1 MIRAQAF
8 AKINLS
14 LEVGAAAGPLHTVR
28 GLFQS
33 IQWSD
38 HLSLAKAG
46 SDSISRSDGE
56 PVIDGWRNLAWR
68 AVAAV
73 REAAATA
80 SPLSLTL
87 DKEIPVAAGLG
98 GGSADAAAA
107 LALAGRLLDVAP
119 GVGSGLAADLGADV
133 PFCLRGGLARVS
145 GTGERVEPLPAT
157 TEYAI
162 GLVVPP
168 VEVATAAVYAAW
180 DRLGRPAGPEIA
192 PNAVPP
198 PLRAH
203 TPLRNDLYPAAVA
216 VAGEIDEW
224 RAELANRWGRPVVL
238 TGSGPTLFSFFVD
251 VAEAAAALDV
261 VPAGARATQA
271 TLPVDAG
278 WRFELAEED
287 AGP

>member
-33 IQWSD
+33 IHWSD

-107 LALAGRLLDVAP
+107 LAMAGRLLDVAP
-119 GVGSGLAADLGADV
+119 DVVSGLAADLGSDV

-251 VAEAAAALDV
+251 VAEAAAALGV

>member
-33 IQWSD
+33 IHWSD

-107 LALAGRLLDVAP
+107 LAMAGRLLDVAP
-119 GVGSGLAADLGADV
+119 DVVSGLAADLGSDV

-216 VAGEIDEW
+216 VAGEIEEW